1 MRYPDIQM
9 IIASQIAYMD
19 FDRDAVDAG
28 CYTVNE
34 LLKMELNKG
43 DEERR
48 EVIQKLMNR
57 IDENPITRA
66 CGKWKVKDIRNN
78 QSTSGMYACLLDTG
92 GGNALVAFRGSESDN
107 LSNVYKDWIQSDIG
121 LVNSVLTPQQKTA
134 EQYMRDIYRKYGNEF
149 NSYSTTGH
157 SLGGNLAEH
166 AVITAPDGMRG
177 KIDGSVSLDGPGF
190 SNQYLT
196 AHANDIKKSKGLL
209 THYQWSWCGR
219 LFNAVPGSYYQT
231 VEAQTPDK
239 GNLLLSMGWRHDT
252 YNVVR
257 FDENGNA
264 IPGNPDWFAIA
275 AAPWVNAIDFT
286 FFQISGGALGVLY
299 NTIDSIKDGLE
310 GLWKSWEEIRIS
322 YCEQA
327 EFELDIHAAECEI
340 EQLSEVI
347 PQMNEIRDAVEQIQR
362 KLAFQSI
369 AAGYVKVK
377 LWSAAN
383 HIGQDAKRM
392 DSFCRVG
399 RECTQCY
406 QSYEQEIVDNYV

>member
-1 MRYPDIQM
+1 MAKTAQDVMQLIREQGIKMVDFKMVDINGQYRHVTIPAQNFTEATMTDGIGFDASNYGYAVVEKSDMVFIPDPATAQIDPFCEVSTLSMTGNAM
-9 IIASQIAYMD
+9 IIDYPH
-19 FDRDAVDAG
+19 
-28 CYTVNE
+28 
-34 LLKMELNKG
+34 
-43 DEERR
+43 
-48 EVIQKLMNR
+48 NR
-57 IDENPITRA
+57 PLDQYP
-66 CGKWKVKDIRNN
+66 RN
-78 QSTSGMYACLLDTG
+78 
-92 GGNALVAFRGSESDN
+92 
-107 LSNVYKDWIQSDIG
+107 I
-121 LVNSVLTPQQKTA
+121 VLAA

-177 KIDGSVSLDGPGF
+177 KIDGSVNLDGPGF

-392 DSFCRVG
+392 DSFCRAG